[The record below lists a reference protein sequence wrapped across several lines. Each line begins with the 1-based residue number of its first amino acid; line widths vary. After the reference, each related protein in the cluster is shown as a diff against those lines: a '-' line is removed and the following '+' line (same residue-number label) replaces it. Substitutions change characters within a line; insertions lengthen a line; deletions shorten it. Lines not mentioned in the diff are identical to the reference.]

1 MNIVLYLAEAL
12 AVVVNLFVRENSPD
26 VGLNY
31 IMANTDIVVRNILIF
46 EFLRICMQLK
56 LDCG

>member
-12 AVVVNLFVRENSPD
+12 AVVVNLFVRENLPD

-31 IMANTDIVVRNILIF
+31 IMANTDIVVRNIT
-46 EFLRICMQLK
+46 QL
-56 LDCG
+56 